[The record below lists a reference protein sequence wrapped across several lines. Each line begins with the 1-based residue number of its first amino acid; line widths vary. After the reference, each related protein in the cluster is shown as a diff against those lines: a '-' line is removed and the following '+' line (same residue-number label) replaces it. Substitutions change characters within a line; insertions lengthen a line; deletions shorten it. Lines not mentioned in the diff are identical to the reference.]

1 MVDADGIPAGQ
12 RRHHTPSRSSASFGE
27 AGRLLAES
35 PGHLPDAKGQRCPCE
50 LVHSTPAG
58 IRPEREQARID
69 DG

>member
-1 MVDADGIPAGQ
+1 VLKAVGAAAPPHPEQII
-12 RRHHTPSRSSASFGE
+12 ASFGE

-35 PGHLPDAKGQRCPCE
+35 PGHLPAATGQRCPCE